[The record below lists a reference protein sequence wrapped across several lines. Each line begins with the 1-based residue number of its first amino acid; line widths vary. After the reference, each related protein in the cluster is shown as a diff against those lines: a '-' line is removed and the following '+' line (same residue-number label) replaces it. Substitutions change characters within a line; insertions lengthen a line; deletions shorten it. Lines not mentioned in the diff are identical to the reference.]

1 MYKKILN
8 NLVGNQP
15 NLNVDTKIINQLMKQ
30 PLKES
35 RDDIPKFQNFV
46 KNNCHQADLLFLPSD
61 RGYKYLLVVV
71 DISSRLIDAEKLK
84 DKNATSIVKA
94 FKKNYDR
101 DILEIPHNINFDAG
115 KEFHGETKQY
125 FENLDVNVHYAD
137 PNRHRQQGIVES
149 ANQRI
154 GKIIFMMQSHQELQT
169 KKQCKVW
176 VKFIK
181 QIIDEL
187 NEDSINKNKTQ
198 TKEISTVPI
207 ITENNKN
214 ILNINDKVRVKL
226 DHPIDVYN
234 KKKIGGNFR
243 AGDIKWTINVYKIK
257 EVLLRPGF
265 PPMYL
270 TTKSKTTQYT
280 TQQLQV
286 IK

>member
-1 MYKKILN
+1 MYKRILN

-15 NLNVDTKIINQLMKQ
+15 NLNVDTKVINELMKQ
-30 PLKES
+30 PLQEG
-35 RDDIPKFQNFV
+35 RYDIPKFQNFV
-46 KNNCHQADLLFLPSD
+46 KNNCHQADILFLPSD

-71 DISSRLIDAEKLK
+71 DISTRLIDAEQLK
-84 DKNATSIVKA
+84 DKNASSVVKA
-94 FKKNYDR
+94 FKKIYNR
-101 DILEIPHNINFDAG
+101 NILDIPTNINCDSG
-115 KEFHGETKQY
+115 TEFHGETKKY
-125 FENLDVNVHYAD
+125 FDDLNINIRYAD
-137 PNRHRQQGIVES
+137 VNRHRQQGIVES

-176 VKFIK
+176 VKFIR
-181 QIIDEL
+181 QIINDL
-187 NEDSINKNKTQ
+187 NEDSNNKNKTQ
-198 TKEISTVPI
+198 TKEILSVPI

-234 KKKIGGNFR
+234 KKKLGGNFR
-243 AGDIKWTINVYKIK
+243 ATDIKWTINVYKIK

-265 PPMYL
+265 PPLYL

>member
-1 MYKKILN
+1 MYKRILN

-15 NLNVDTKIINQLMKQ
+15 NLNVDTKVINELMKQ
-30 PLKES
+30 PLKEG

-46 KNNCHQADLLFLPSD
+46 KNNCHQADILFLPSD

-71 DISSRLIDAEKLK
+71 DISTRLIDAEKLK
-84 DKNATSIVKA
+84 DKNASSVVKA
-94 FKKNYDR
+94 FKIIYIRN
-101 DILEIPHNINFDAG
+101 ILNIPTNINCDSG
-115 KEFHGETKQY
+115 TEFRGETKKY
-125 FENLDVNVHYAD
+125 FDDLNVNVRYAD

-169 KKQCKVW
+169 KKQCKIW
-176 VKFIK
+176 VKFIR
-181 QIIDEL
+181 QIINDL
-187 NEDSINKNKTQ
+187 NEDSNNKNKTQ

-234 KKKIGGNFR
+234 KKKLGGNFR
-243 AGDIKWTINVYKIK
+243 ATDIKWTINVYKIK

-265 PPMYL
+265 PPLYL

>member
-1 MYKKILN
+1 MCKRILN

-15 NLNVDTKIINQLMKQ
+15 NLNVDTKVINELMKQ
-30 PLKES
+30 PLKEG

-46 KNNCHQADLLFLPSD
+46 KNNCHQADILFLPSD

-71 DISSRLIDAEKLK
+71 DISTRLLDAEQIK
-84 DKNATSIVKA
+84 DKNASSVVKA
-94 FKKNYDR
+94 FKKIYNR
-101 DILEIPHNINFDAG
+101 DILVIPTNIDCDAG
-115 KEFHGETKQY
+115 TEFHGETKKY
-125 FENLDVNVHYAD
+125 FEDLNVNIRYAD

-176 VKFIK
+176 VKFIRK
-181 QIIDEL
+181 IITDL

-198 TKEISTVPI
+198 TKEISSVPI

-214 ILNINDKVRVKL
+214 ILNVNDKVRVKL

-234 KKKIGGNFR
+234 KKN
-243 AGDIKWTINVYKIK
+243 
-257 EVLLRPGF
+257 
-265 PPMYL
+265 
-270 TTKSKTTQYT
+270 
-280 TQQLQV
+280 
-286 IK
+286 

>member
-1 MYKKILN
+1 MYKRILN

-15 NLNVDTKIINQLMKQ
+15 NLNVDTKVINELMKQ
-30 PLKES
+30 PLQEG
-35 RDDIPKFQNFV
+35 RYDIPKFQNFV
-46 KNNCHQADLLFLPSD
+46 KNNCHQADILFLPSD
-61 RGYKYLLVVV
+61 RSYKYLLVLV
-71 DISSRLIDAEKLK
+71 DISTRLIDAEQLK
-84 DKNATSIVKA
+84 DKNASSVVKA
-94 FKKNYDR
+94 FKKIYNR
-101 DILEIPHNINFDAG
+101 NILDFPTNINCDSG
-115 KEFHGETKQY
+115 TEFHGETKKY
-125 FENLDVNVHYAD
+125 FDDLNINIRYAD
-137 PNRHRQQGIVES
+137 VNRHRQQGIVERV
-149 ANQRI
+149 NQSI

-176 VKFIK
+176 VKFIR
-181 QIIDEL
+181 QIINDL
-187 NEDSINKNKTQ
+187 NEDSNNKNKTQ

-234 KKKIGGNFR
+234 KKKLGGNFR
-243 AGDIKWTINVYKIK
+243 ATDIKWTINVYKIK

-265 PPMYL
+265 PPLYL

>member
-1 MYKKILN
+1 MYKRILN

-15 NLNVDTKIINQLMKQ
+15 NLNVDTKVINELMKQ
-30 PLKES
+30 PLKEG

-46 KNNCHQADLLFLPSD
+46 KNNCHQADILFLPSD

-71 DISSRLIDAEKLK
+71 DISTRLIDAEQLK
-84 DKNATSIVKA
+84 DKNASSVVKA
-94 FKKNYDR
+94 FKKIYNR
-101 DILEIPHNINFDAG
+101 DILDIPTNINCDSG
-115 KEFHGETKQY
+115 TEFHGETKKY
-125 FENLDVNVHYAD
+125 FDDLNINIRYAD
-137 PNRHRQQGIVES
+137 ANRHRQQGIVES

-176 VKFIK
+176 VKFIR
-181 QIIDEL
+181 QIINDL

-198 TKEISTVPI
+198 TKEISSVPI

-214 ILNINDKVRVKL
+214 ILNVNDKVRVKL

-234 KKKIGGNFR
+234 KKKLGGNFR

-265 PPMYL
+265 PPLYL

>member
-1 MYKKILN
+1 MYKRILN

-15 NLNVDTKIINQLMKQ
+15 NLNVDTKVINELMKQ
-30 PLKES
+30 PLKEG

-46 KNNCHQADLLFLPSD
+46 KNNCHQCDILFLPSD

-71 DISSRLIDAEKLK
+71 DISTRLIDAEQLK
-84 DKNATSIVKA
+84 DKNASSVVKA
-94 FKKNYDR
+94 FKKIYNR
-101 DILEIPHNINFDAG
+101 DILDIPTNINCDLG
-115 KEFHGETKQY
+115 GEFRGETKEY
-125 FENLDVNVHYAD
+125 FDNLNVNVKYGD

-176 VKFIK
+176 VKFIR
-181 QIIDEL
+181 QIINDL
-187 NEDSINKNKTQ
+187 NEDSNNKNKTQ

-234 KKKIGGNFR
+234 KKKLGGNFR

-265 PPMYL
+265 PPLYL

>member
-1 MYKKILN
+1 MYKRILN

-15 NLNVDTKIINQLMKQ
+15 NLNVDTKVINELMKQ
-30 PLKES
+30 PLKEG

-46 KNNCHQADLLFLPSD
+46 KNNCHQADILFLPSD
-61 RGYKYLLVVV
+61 RGYRYLLVLV
-71 DISSRLIDAEKLK
+71 DISTRLIDAEQLK
-84 DKNATSIVKA
+84 DKNASSVVKA
-94 FKKNYDR
+94 FKKIYNR
-101 DILEIPHNINFDAG
+101 DILDIPTNINCDSG
-115 KEFHGETKQY
+115 TEFHGETKKY
-125 FENLDVNVHYAD
+125 FDDLNINIRYAD
-137 PNRHRQQGIVES
+137 ANRHRQQGIVES

-176 VKFIK
+176 VKFIR
-181 QIIDEL
+181 QIINDL
-187 NEDSINKNKTQ
+187 NEDSNNKNKTQ

-226 DHPIDVYN
+226 DHPINVYN
-234 KKKIGGNFR
+234 KKKLGGNFR
-243 AGDIKWTINVYKIK
+243 ATDIKWTINVYKIK

-265 PPMYL
+265 PPLYL

-280 TQQLQV
+280 TQQLQI

>member
-1 MYKKILN
+1 MYKRILN

-15 NLNVDTKIINQLMKQ
+15 NLNVDTKVINELMKQ
-30 PLKES
+30 PLKEG

-46 KNNCHQADLLFLPSD
+46 KNNCHQADILFLPSN
-61 RGYKYLLVVV
+61 RGYKYLLVIV
-71 DISSRLIDAEKLK
+71 DISTRLIDAEQLK
-84 DKNATSIVKA
+84 DKNASSVVKA
-94 FKKNYDR
+94 FKKIYNR
-101 DILEIPHNINFDAG
+101 DILDIPTNINCDSG
-115 KEFHGETKQY
+115 TEFHGETKEY
-125 FENLDVNVHYAD
+125 FNNLNVNVTYAD

-176 VKFIK
+176 VKFIR
-181 QIIDEL
+181 QIINDL
-187 NEDSINKNKTQ
+187 NEDSNNKNKTQ

-234 KKKIGGNFR
+234 KKKLGGNFR

-265 PPMYL
+265 PPLYL

-280 TQQLQV
+280 PQQLQI